1 MSKNLWV
8 GCDLGGSKTL
18 SVVYDDDQVEKGRE
32 RRKTRG
38 QEGKQAGLER
48 IAGIIRSSIED
59 ADVSPKE
66 ISAIGIGCPGP
77 IDMDRGVLHETPNLG
92 WENVKLKEYLEYEFK
107 QPVFVM
113 NDVDAGLYGEYQ
125 VGVARDSR
133 CALGIFPGT
142 GIGGACVY
150 EGNILRGK
158 NNTVMEIGHIP
169 IMEGGPLCGCGQR
182 GCLESVAGRLAVA
195 SEVAKAAIRGEAPS
209 VFSKTGT
216 DIRDIRSGA
225 LAKAVKDGEK
235 IVKRILVDSARRIG
249 VAAAGVVNL
258 LAPDIIVLGGGLVEA
273 LPEIY
278 VEEVADAAKSR
289 VMPAYADSFKV
300 VAAELGDNAAVIGA
314 ALWAKRQLA
323 EGNAK

>member
-18 SVVYDDDQVEKGRE
+18 SVVYDDDQQEQGRE

-38 QEGKQAGLER
+38 HEGKQAGMER
-48 IAGIIRSSIED
+48 IAGIIASSIED
-59 ADVSPKE
+59 AKAETSD

-77 IDMDRGVLHETPNLG
+77 LDMDAGVLHEAPNLG
-92 WENVKLKEYLEYEFK
+92 WQDVKLKEFLEYEFK
-107 QPVFVM
+107 CPVFVM
-113 NDVDAGLYGEYQ
+113 NDVDAGVYGEFRA
-125 VGVARDSR
+125 GAAKDAR
-133 CALGIFPGT
+133 CVLGIFPGT

-150 EGNILRGK
+150 NGEIVRGK
-158 NNTVMEIGHIP
+158 NRTSMEIGHIP
-169 IMEGGPLCGCGQR
+169 VMQGGPLCGCGQR

-195 SEVAKAAIRGEAPS
+195 AEVSKAAVRGEAPH
-209 VFSKTGT
+209 VFAKTGT

-235 IVKRILVDSARRIG
+235 IVKKILVESARLIG

-258 LAPDIIVLGGGLVEA
+258 LTPEIIVLGGGLVEA

-278 VEEVADAAKSR
+278 VEEVASAANNR
-289 VMPAYADSFKV
+289 VMPAYKDTFKV
-300 VAAELGDNAAVIGA
+300 VAAKLGDNAAVLGA
-314 ALWAKRQLA
+314 ALWAEKQLA
-323 EGNAK
+323 AQKK

>member
-1 MSKNLWV
+1 
-8 GCDLGGSKTL
+8 
-18 SVVYDDDQVEKGRE
+18 
-32 RRKTRG
+32 
-38 QEGKQAGLER
+38 
-48 IAGIIRSSIED
+48 
-59 ADVSPKE
+59 
-66 ISAIGIGCPGP
+66 
-77 IDMDRGVLHETPNLG
+77 
-92 WENVKLKEYLEYEFK
+92 
-107 QPVFVM
+107 
-113 NDVDAGLYGEYQ
+113 EYQ